1 MARKKI
7 ENYIITCSIKL
18 PGDKDYTMRFS
29 KLEEAIKIIEME
41 TYFINEFMTRR
52 RRLYNK
58 GRHGP
63 IVFCRIHDDVES
75 PTPRGTY
82 KQVFLLR

>member
-29 KLEEAIKIIEME
+29 KFEEPIEINEME
-41 TYFINEFMTRR
+41 T
-52 RRLYNK
+52 
-58 GRHGP
+58 
-63 IVFCRIHDDVES
+63 
-75 PTPRGTY
+75 
-82 KQVFLLR
+82 